1 MHTSPAINMQ
11 VSSNTTN
18 DDNNNRKRRW
28 YLLIENPSKTTHLG
42 TLLRCAAAFNCHQ
55 VLLVGYD
62 KFNCQGSFGSHLY
75 LDIVVFPTWDS
86 VYEYLSNGGGEKNEN
101 ENTEVVDSTDDSIQS
116 TNEQSK
122 TTSSQQNNNNPVTI
136 LGILGAYGGG
146 DEIFSSVGMQVYV
159 DDDSYASIVPP
170 SHSKK
175 QDTCIQHRSLPID
188 KRPFTADRDTCFILS
203 RYKHEFPASQARIC
217 NGFVHVPH
225 LSLEETISKSNL
237 MDTATTLSIILHHY
251 TAFAEYEERSFA
263 ENQKFVKE
271 SKTTSMRRRLCRV
284 YNQDK
289 QLKQNAETESA
300 ETEPESNDIDG
311 QESKGAMMLFEC
323 TDAEAS
329 DY

>member
-1 MHTSPAINMQ
+1 MK

-18 DDNNNRKRRW
+18 NSNNCRKRRW
-28 YLLIENPSKTTHLG
+28 YLLMENPSKTTHLG

-86 VYEYLSNGGGEKNEN
+86 VYEYLRNGGGENES
-101 ENTEVVDSTDDSIQS
+101 ENTVAVDSTDDSIQS
-116 TNEQSK
+116 TNEQNK
-122 TTSSQQNNNNPVTI
+122 TTNSQQNDNNPVTI

-146 DEIFSSVGMQVYV
+146 DEIFSHNGVQVYD

-170 SHSKK
+170 SSPNKK

-188 KRPFTADRDTCFILS
+188 KRAFTADRDTCFILS
-203 RYKHEFPASQARIC
+203 RYKNEFLASQARIC
-217 NGFVHVPH
+217 NGFLHVPH

-237 MDTATTLSIILHHY
+237 MDTATILSIVLHHY
-251 TAFAEYEERSFA
+251 TAFAEYEERTFA

-271 SKTTSMRRRLCRV
+271 MKTTSMRRRLCRV
-284 YNQDK
+284 YDHDK
-289 QLKQNAETESA
+289 QLKQNIETESA
-300 ETEPESNDIDG
+300 EIEPESNDTAE
-311 QESKGAMMLFEC
+311 QESKGAMMLFESP
-323 TDAEAS
+323 DAEAS

>member
-1 MHTSPAINMQ
+1 MQ

-18 DDNNNRKRRW
+18 YDNNRKRRW
-28 YLLIENPSKTTHLG
+28 YLLMENPSKSTHLG

-86 VYEYLSNGGGEKNEN
+86 VYEYLRNGGGEKNEN
-101 ENTEVVDSTDDSIQS
+101 TEVVDSIQS
-116 TNEQSK
+116 TNEQNK
-122 TTSSQQNNNNPVTI
+122 TTTSQQNINNPVSI

-146 DEIFSSVGMQVYV
+146 DKIFSFNGVQVYE
-159 DDDSYASIVPP
+159 DDDTYASIVPP
-170 SHSKK
+170 SSPKKK
-175 QDTCIQHRSLPID
+175 QDNCIQHRSFPID
-188 KRPFTADRDTCFILS
+188 KRPFTPDRDTCFILS
-203 RYKHEFPASQARIC
+203 RYKNEFPASQARIC
-217 NGFVHVPH
+217 NGFLHVPH

-237 MDTATTLSIILHHY
+237 MDTATILSIVLHHY
-251 TAFAEYEERSFA
+251 TAFAEYEERTFA

-289 QLKQNAETESA
+289 QLKQNVETENA
-300 ETEPESNDIDG
+300 DKVEPESNTD
-311 QESKGAMMLFEC
+311 EHETKGATMLFESA
-323 TDAEAS
+323 DATSS